1 MLKILLQFWPKNVVL
16 CPFIRPPVLY
26 EICNKIFLKWEPPP
40 PPYKLFK
47 KIEVFFRGLP
57 QSNCALHSYGA
68 IAISA
73 KHDIVRNDL
82 DRHKCRLVIKILKF
96 LYAVVHLQTCTYVLW
111 HTLKLFKYLSTF
123 ILKKTNILY
132 MHFTFHIVKLKLN
145 ERENTSTEMHCA
157 PLNFIRIYIVISLS
171 LFPH

>member
-1 MLKILLQFWPKNVVL
+1 MSIYKASSTIRNLQQKFSKMN
-16 CPFIRPPVLY
+16 
-26 EICNKIFLKWEPPP
+26 P

-82 DRHKCRLVIKILKF
+82 DHHKCIPDICPFWYATILFGLEKVRQKS
-96 LYAVVHLQTCTYVLW
+96 A
-111 HTLKLFKYLSTF
+111 
-123 ILKKTNILY
+123 
-132 MHFTFHIVKLKLN
+132 
-145 ERENTSTEMHCA
+145 
-157 PLNFIRIYIVISLS
+157 
-171 LFPH
+171 

>member
-1 MLKILLQFWPKNVVL
+1 MSIYKASSTIRNLQQNFSQV
-16 CPFIRPPVLY
+16 RT
-26 EICNKIFLKWEPPP
+26 PPP
-40 PPYKLFK
+40 PLQTFLKNRS
-47 KIEVFFRGLP
+47 FFRGLP

-123 ILKKTNILY
+123 ILNKTNILY

-145 ERENTSTEMHCA
+145 KMENTSTEMHCA
-157 PLNFIRIYIVISLS
+157 LLIFIRIYFVITLS